1 MKIKLAPT
9 AKAEVQAITKKLGIK
24 QTALSKIVA
33 PNRNSNYLAA
43 CLSDG
48 LMREDTINTLVKMGA
63 DRAKMEAADTGTE
76 PIIVTKEPVQ
86 TDLFSTDDSIR
97 AAVMNGIIDAWLVIQ
112 KQTEAAQAE
121 RENAMI
127 ERIVAELT
135 GGELHDRVQY
145 MLFSAIDG
153 ALAKRGTTHL
163 NDGLIPQ
170 GWGNK

>member
-63 DRAKMEAADTGTE
+63 DRTKMEDVDTGTE

-86 TDLFSTDDSIR
+86 ADLFSTDDSIR
-97 AAVMNGIIDAWLVIQ
+97 AAVMNGIVDAWLVIQ
-112 KQTEAAQAE
+112 KQDEANKKVVLKSVITEILQDD
-121 RENAMI
+121 
-127 ERIVAELT
+127 ELRDI
-135 GGELHDRVQY
+135 LQF
-145 MLFSAIDG
+145 MLFSAING
-153 ALAKRGTTHL
+153 ALAKQSNGSTNMH
-163 NDGLIPQ
+163 DGLVPQ
-170 GWGNK
+170 KW